1 MNMKGLLGGRAD
13 GATQTPPKAASAAN
27 AANAASAASA
37 ATANHAATDAAETM
51 TPAEVVPPAAAQKG
65 SGRGWPANR
74 LRRFTDALKA
84 PPMTAVAG
92 GGSGGGGGSALQ
104 TVQAINAE
112 AASYATTQIAVGP
125 NMMISQAGGV
135 VAQAAA
141 NYFEATTSLAIAG
154 KSVLMKDLAQK
165 TVDEDVPGMAMDAVG
180 LLLTDLFVATAAI
193 VAGAAEAIE
202 GEAASIAL
210 DRIDE
215 SLQKYQALLDKKGT

>member
-1 MNMKGLLGGRAD
+1 MNMKGLLGGRGD
-13 GATQTPPKAASAAN
+13 GAPQAPHDGASAA
-27 AANAASAASA
+27 AG
-37 ATANHAATDAAETM
+37 ATTPADAT
-51 TPAEVVPPAAAQKG
+51 TPAEVAPHVVASKAGA
-65 SGRGWPANR
+65 RAWPVNR
-74 LRRFTDALKA
+74 LRRLTDALKA
-84 PPMTAVAG
+84 PNQVAG
-92 GGSGGGGGSALQ
+92 PAGAGGPALQ

-125 NMMISQAGGV
+125 NMMITQAGGM

-165 TVDEDVPGMAMDAVG
+165 TIDENVGGMAMDAVG

-202 GEAASIAL
+202 GEAASVAL
-210 DRIDE
+210 DKIDE
-215 SLQKYQALLDKKGT
+215 SLQRYQSLLDKKGP

>member
-1 MNMKGLLGGRAD
+1 MNMKGLLGGRGDGTTQAPDDVAD
-13 GATQTPPKAASAAN
+13 TPAAAEATTPADVAP
-27 AANAASAASA
+27 
-37 ATANHAATDAAETM
+37 HAATPKAGAR
-51 TPAEVVPPAAAQKG
+51 A
-65 SGRGWPANR
+65 WPVNR

-84 PPMTAVAG
+84 PNPVAG
-92 GGSGGGGGSALQ
+92 PAGSGGSALQ

-125 NMMISQAGGV
+125 NMMITQAGGM

-165 TVDEDVPGMAMDAVG
+165 TVDENVPGMAMDAVG

-202 GEAASIAL
+202 GEAASVAL

-215 SLQKYQALLDKKGT
+215 SLQKYQALLDKKGP

>member
-1 MNMKGLLGGRAD
+1 MNMKGLLGGRGDGTTQAPDDVAD
-13 GATQTPPKAASAAN
+13 AAAEAEATTPADVTP
-27 AANAASAASA
+27 
-37 ATANHAATDAAETM
+37 HAATPKAGAR
-51 TPAEVVPPAAAQKG
+51 A
-65 SGRGWPANR
+65 WPVNR

-84 PPMTAVAG
+84 PNAVAG
-92 GGSGGGGGSALQ
+92 PAGSGGSALQ

-125 NMMISQAGGV
+125 NMMITQAGGM

-165 TVDEDVPGMAMDAVG
+165 TVDENVPGMAMDAVG

-202 GEAASIAL
+202 GEAASVAL

-215 SLQKYQALLDKKGT
+215 SLQKYQALLDKKGA

>member
-1 MNMKGLLGGRAD
+1 MKGLLGGRTD
-13 GATQTPPKAASAAN
+13 GAPPTPPKAANPAN
-27 AANAASAASA
+27 AS
-37 ATANHAATDAAETM
+37 TDAAEAM
-51 TPAEVVPPAAAQKG
+51 TPAEVVPSAAAQKG
-65 SGRGWPANR
+65 GGRGWPANR

-84 PPMTAVAG
+84 PPMTAAA
-92 GGSGGGGGSALQ
+92 GGGSALQ

-202 GEAASIAL
+202 GEAAGIAL
-210 DRIDE
+210 DKIDE

>member
-1 MNMKGLLGGRAD
+1 MNMKGLLGGRGD
-13 GATQTPPKAASAAN
+13 GAPQTPRDAADAADAAAEATTPAAVAPHTAAPKAGARA
-27 AANAASAASA
+27 
-37 ATANHAATDAAETM
+37 
-51 TPAEVVPPAAAQKG
+51 
-65 SGRGWPANR
+65 WPVNR
-74 LRRFTDALKA
+74 LRRLTDALKA
-84 PPMTAVAG
+84 PDQIAG
-92 GGSGGGGGSALQ
+92 AAGPGGSALQ

-125 NMMISQAGGV
+125 NMMITQAGGL

-141 NYFEATTSLAIAG
+141 NYFEASTSLAIAG

-165 TVDEDVPGMAMDAVG
+165 TIDENVPGMAMDAMG

-210 DRIDE
+210 DKIDE
-215 SLQKYQALLDKKGT
+215 SLQKYQALLDKKGA

>member
-1 MNMKGLLGGRAD
+1 MKGLLGGRAD
-13 GATQTPPKAASAAN
+13 GAPPTPPKAAN
-27 AANAASAASA
+27 TAS
-37 ATANHAATDAAETM
+37 AATDAAEAM

-84 PPMTAVAG
+84 PPMTAAAG
-92 GGSGGGGGSALQ
+92 GGAGGGSALQ

-180 LLLTDLFVATAAI
+180 LLLTDLFVATAAV

-202 GEAASIAL
+202 GEAAGIAL
-210 DRIDE
+210 DKIDE

>member
-1 MNMKGLLGGRAD
+1 MNMKGLLGGRGD
-13 GATQTPPKAASAAN
+13 GTTQTPDDVAN
-27 AANAASAASA
+27 AEAE
-37 ATANHAATDAAETM
+37 ATTPADVTPHAATPKTGARA
-51 TPAEVVPPAAAQKG
+51 
-65 SGRGWPANR
+65 WPVNR

-84 PPMTAVAG
+84 PNQVADAA
-92 GGSGGGGGSALQ
+92 GSGGSALQ

-125 NMMISQAGGV
+125 NMMITQAGGM

-165 TVDEDVPGMAMDAVG
+165 TVDENVPGMAMDAVG

-202 GEAASIAL
+202 GEAASVAL

-215 SLQKYQALLDKKGT
+215 SLQKYQALLDKKGA

>member
-1 MNMKGLLGGRAD
+1 MNMKGLLGGRGD
-13 GATQTPPKAASAAN
+13 DATQAPDDVA
-27 AANAASAASA
+27 
-37 ATANHAATDAAETM
+37 DAA
-51 TPAEVVPPAAAQKG
+51 AEAAARAAVAPHDATPTPGK
-65 SGRGWPANR
+65 RAWPVNR

-84 PPMTAVAG
+84 PDQIAG
-92 GGSGGGGGSALQ
+92 ATGAAPSALK

-112 AASYATTQIAVGP
+112 AASYATTQISVGP
-125 NMMISQAGGV
+125 NMMITQAGGM

-141 NYFEATTSLAIAG
+141 NYFEASTSLAIAG

-165 TVDEDVPGMAMDAVG
+165 TIDEDVKGMAMDAVG
-180 LLLTDLFVATAAI
+180 LLLTDLFVTTAAV

-202 GEAASIAL
+202 GEAASVAL

>member
-1 MNMKGLLGGRAD
+1 MNMKGLLGGRGD
-13 GATQTPPKAASAAN
+13 GTTQTPDDVADTAAEATTPADVAPDTATPKAGAR
-27 AANAASAASA
+27 
-37 ATANHAATDAAETM
+37 T
-51 TPAEVVPPAAAQKG
+51 
-65 SGRGWPANR
+65 WPVNR

-84 PPMTAVAG
+84 PNQVADAP
-92 GGSGGGGGSALQ
+92 GSGGSALQ

-125 NMMISQAGGV
+125 NMMITQAGGM

-165 TVDEDVPGMAMDAVG
+165 TVDENVPGMAMDAVG

-202 GEAASIAL
+202 GEAASVAL

-215 SLQKYQALLDKKGT
+215 SLQKYQALLDKKGA

>member
-1 MNMKGLLGGRAD
+1 MNTKGFLGGRGD
-13 GATQTPPKAASAAN
+13 GAPQTPQAPRDVADAAAEATTPADVGQHAAASKAGAR
-27 AANAASAASA
+27 A
-37 ATANHAATDAAETM
+37 
-51 TPAEVVPPAAAQKG
+51 
-65 SGRGWPANR
+65 WPVNR
-74 LRRFTDALKA
+74 LRRLTDALKA
-84 PPMTAVAG
+84 PNQIAG
-92 GGSGGGGGSALQ
+92 AAGPGGSSLQ

-125 NMMISQAGGV
+125 NMMITQAGGM

-141 NYFEATTSLAIAG
+141 NYFEASTSLAIAG

-165 TVDEDVPGMAMDAVG
+165 TIDENVPGMAMDAMG

-202 GEAASIAL
+202 GEAASVAL
-210 DRIDE
+210 DKIDE

>member
-13 GATQTPPKAASAAN
+13 GATQAPDGTADAAAATSAAAEATTPADVAPHAAASAAGTR
-27 AANAASAASA
+27 A
-37 ATANHAATDAAETM
+37 
-51 TPAEVVPPAAAQKG
+51 
-65 SGRGWPANR
+65 WPTNR

-84 PPMTAVAG
+84 PDQIAG
-92 GGSGGGGGSALQ
+92 ARGSAHLALQ

-125 NMMISQAGGV
+125 NMMITQAGGM

-141 NYFEATTSLAIAG
+141 NYFETSTSLAIAG

-165 TVDEDVPGMAMDAVG
+165 TIDEDVKGMAMDAVG
-180 LLLTDLFVATAAI
+180 LLLTDLFVATAAV

-202 GEAASIAL
+202 GEAASVAL

>member
-1 MNMKGLLGGRAD
+1 MNMKGLLGGRGE
-13 GATQTPPKAASAAN
+13 GATQVP
-27 AANAASAASA
+27 
-37 ATANHAATDAAETM
+37 DAAAEAAAEAAA
-51 TPAEVVPPAAAQKG
+51 PAEVAPHDATPTPGKRA
-65 SGRGWPANR
+65 WPVNR
-74 LRRFTDALKA
+74 LRRFTDALKVPDQIAGAAGAA
-84 PPMTAVAG
+84 P
-92 GGSGGGGGSALQ
+92 SALK

-125 NMMISQAGGV
+125 NMLITQAGGM

-141 NYFEATTSLAIAG
+141 NYFEASTSLAIAG

-165 TVDEDVPGMAMDAVG
+165 TIDEDVKGMAMDAVG
-180 LLLTDLFVATAAI
+180 LLLTDLFVATAAV

-202 GEAASIAL
+202 GEAASVAL

>member
-1 MNMKGLLGGRAD
+1 MNMKGLLGGRGD
-13 GATQTPPKAASAAN
+13 GATQTPDAVTDADAAVEATTPAGTPKAGARA
-27 AANAASAASA
+27 
-37 ATANHAATDAAETM
+37 
-51 TPAEVVPPAAAQKG
+51 
-65 SGRGWPANR
+65 WPVSR

-84 PPMTAVAG
+84 PSPAAG
-92 GGSGGGGGSALQ
+92 AAGAGGSALQ

-125 NMMISQAGGV
+125 NMLITQAGGM

-165 TVDEDVPGMAMDAVG
+165 TVDENVRGMAMDAVG

-202 GEAASIAL
+202 GEAASVAL

-215 SLQKYQALLDKKGT
+215 SLQKYQALLDKKGV

>member
-1 MNMKGLLGGRAD
+1 MNMKGLLDGRGA
-13 GATQTPPKAASAAN
+13 GATQAPDDAASAA
-27 AANAASAASA
+27 AAAAAEATTQADAAPHAAASAAGTRA
-37 ATANHAATDAAETM
+37 
-51 TPAEVVPPAAAQKG
+51 
-65 SGRGWPANR
+65 WPINR

-84 PPMTAVAG
+84 PDQIAGVTGVAP
-92 GGSGGGGGSALQ
+92 SALK

-125 NMMISQAGGV
+125 NMMITQAGGM

-141 NYFEATTSLAIAG
+141 NYFEASTSLAIAG

-165 TVDEDVPGMAMDAVG
+165 TIDEDVKGMAMDAVG
-180 LLLTDLFVATAAI
+180 LLLTDLFVATAAV

-202 GEAASIAL
+202 GEAASVAL